1 MVLEVLLTLTLP
13 LYVIL
18 FVSHMVVTLLC
29 NKDDIR
35 CRNIL
40 NNKCLAD
47 TPKEG
52 TEQHNKRECLKGAI

>member
-1 MVLEVLLTLTLP
+1 
-13 LYVIL
+13 
-18 FVSHMVVTLLC
+18 MVVILLC